1 MKGKETMKNKK
12 LFGMLTLMSAF
23 LALSGCTSA
32 SDDPVVE
39 DLAYATIEINPGV
52 AIMINAENKVR
63 VAHALNGDGEMVLL
77 ELHLEGK
84 TLDEAI
90 EDVID
95 ETVALDF
102 VNPETENV
110 DVDLDV
116 SSNNQELMTQTR
128 TQTETRINNVFD
140 GHMIQATTQTRTYSQ
155 DELDEASA
163 KDVTPLRLRLVKQA
177 MIGNDDLLE
186 EEALELDEKSL
197 LNKVKQGATNMKQIA
212 ATLGADFLAERQAIM
227 DEYLPQIHA
236 LQDAIDLAIANSED
250 TSELEIDLAEL
261 REAMVAE
268 IQEVVSNYRQQTTQ
282 ARQGWSDEAAIRKGG
297 NSNSQTGS
305 SRSES
310 TTV

>member
-1 MKGKETMKNKK
+1 MKNKK
-12 LFGMLTLMSAF
+12 LFGMLTFMSAF

-52 AIMINAENKVR
+52 AVMVNAENKVR
-63 VAHALNGDGEMVLL
+63 VAHALNGDGEMVML

-102 VNPETENV
+102 VNPETEDV
-110 DVDLDV
+110 DVNLDV

-128 TQTETRINNVFD
+128 TQTETRINNVFN
-140 GHMIQATTQTRTYSQ
+140 GHMIQVTTQTRTYSQ

-177 MIGNDDLLE
+177 MICNDDLLE
-186 EEALELDEKSL
+186 EEALELDEKAL

-250 TSELEIDLAEL
+250 TSELEADLVEL
-261 REAMVAE
+261 REAMVDE
-268 IQEVVSNYRQQTTQ
+268 IQAVVSNYRQQTTQ

-297 NSNSQTGS
+297 NANSQTGS